1 MEHRTSHLGTS
12 PQDRVLSKKEP
23 TWQESQQDLF
33 LFTPLSKGMS
43 GVIKPC
49 NSSRQ
54 CGTTVAGALGQWGF
68 GDLTLRVRVGNSALL
83 VNSISQARAAPV
95 E

>member
-1 MEHRTSHLGTS
+1 
-12 PQDRVLSKKEP
+12 
-23 TWQESQQDLF
+23 
-33 LFTPLSKGMS
+33 MS

-54 CGTTVAGALGQWGF
+54 YGTTVAGALGQWGF

-83 VNSISQARAAPV
+83 VTSISQARAAPV
-95 E
+95 K